1 MKSFSKNIMVPIL
14 LVTVSTETAKCLGKR
29 NEMNQA
35 LSGLSELPQQ

>member
-1 MKSFSKNIMVPIL
+1 MKSFSKNIKVPIL
-14 LVTVSTETAKCLGKR
+14 LVTVSTETAKWLGKS